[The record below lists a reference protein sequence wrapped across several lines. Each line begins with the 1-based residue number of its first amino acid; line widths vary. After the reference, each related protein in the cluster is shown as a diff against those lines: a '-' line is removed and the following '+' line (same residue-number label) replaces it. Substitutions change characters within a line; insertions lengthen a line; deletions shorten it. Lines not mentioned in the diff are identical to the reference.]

1 MNTLRPV
8 IPVSPVACFSWFP
21 LHGPHSFPIHL
32 QSPATCKVAHYPY
45 APYASQPTSQ
55 PGSQS
60 VSQPARQT
68 VSFGLLSQLFFS
80 FRFCFLFSLLL
91 FLTQIPTCLVACS
104 ALFLYAIVF
113 VLTHKCS
120 FIYIYVYMCMHIY
133 IYICILY
140 RQRHRLVVS
149 QIFAF
154 FEVDFWSP
162 SERLLLPSQVL
173 KLLPAPPA
181 QKRPTPH
188 QYADESLLN

>member
-60 VSQPARQT
+60 VSQT

-120 FIYIYVYMCMHIY
+120 FIYIYVYVYAYIY
-133 IYICILY
+133 IYVYYTGSAI
-140 RQRHRLVVS
+140 V
-149 QIFAF
+149 
-154 FEVDFWSP
+154 
-162 SERLLLPSQVL
+162 LLFRKYLLFL
-173 KLLPAPPA
+173 KLIFGLRLSAFCCHL
-181 QKRPTPH
+181 KFSSC
-188 QYADESLLN
+188 SLLHQPRNAPHRANMLMNRC